1 MTALSDHTADR
12 TDAAFVVVALYKFT
26 PLPDF
31 ASRRQALLD
40 ICRKTDVSGTLLLAP
55 EGINGTIA
63 GSRRGIEATVA
74 HIREIPGCAD
84 LELKESSARENPF
97 FRMKVRLKDE
107 IVTMGVPGIDPS
119 ESAGTYVEPEAWNEL
134 ISDPDVIVIDTRN
147 AYEVGIGTFKG
158 AIDPETATFRE
169 FPEWFKGQDN
179 LSPEALNGKKVAMFC
194 TGGIRCEKATAFV
207 RQQGIE
213 EVFHLKGGILKYLE
227 RVPAEES
234 LWEGECFV
242 FDQRVSIKHG
252 LELGSYDICHACRM
266 PLDEQQKASEF
277 YVPGVSCPLCHNA
290 IDAQRRKRFEERQRQ
305 MELAKQRGETHIG
318 SARRTPAA
326 VDSRETD
333 G

>member
-1 MTALSDHTADR
+1 MTALSYGAEDGTAPG
-12 TDAAFVVVALYKFT
+12 FVVAALYKFT
-26 PLPDF
+26 PMPDF
-31 ASRRQALLD
+31 AARRQPLLE
-40 ICRKTDVSGTLLLAP
+40 ICRETGVSGTLLLAS

-63 GSRRGIEATVA
+63 GSRSGIDATIE
-74 HIREIPGCAD
+74 HIRRIPGCAD

-107 IVTMGVPGIDPS
+107 IVTMGVPGLDPNQH
-119 ESAGTYVEPEAWNEL
+119 AGTYVEPEAWNEL
-134 ISDPDVIVIDTRN
+134 IADPDVVLIDTRN

-169 FPEWFKGQDN
+169 FPDWFRDQEN
-179 LSPEALNGKKVAMFC
+179 LSPEALRGKKVAMFC

-207 RQQGIE
+207 RQQGID

-242 FDQRVSIKHG
+242 FDQRVSITHG

-266 PLDEQQKASEF
+266 PLDGQDRASAF
-277 YVPGVSCPLCHNA
+277 YVPGVSCPKCHDT
-290 IDAQRRKRFEERQRQ
+290 IDRARRQRFEERQRQ
-305 MELAKQRGETHIG
+305 MDLAKQRGEIHIG
-318 SARRTPAA
+318 STGKRPRAA
-326 VDSRETD
+326 VGETD